1 MKKFIQKTVAGV
13 SALAMT
19 AALSATAVPAFADE
33 YEAVQAQN
41 FVDSFVDENE
51 NAIAQ
56 YCVENCESLDEAAE
70 LMELYEEGCALR
82 VAEQTNDAISTE
94 SSNDHHINGAY
105 YSGTNVAST
114 PHRVVLFEM
123 NTAAAMKGSI
133 QITWNH
139 GLVSY
144 DPTKNKFIS
153 EEGYNLNASV
163 DTDEDI
169 GEEYINKMLKEV
181 LL

>member
-56 YCVENCESLDEAAE
+56 YCVENCES
-70 LMELYEEGCALR
+70 
-82 VAEQTNDAISTE
+82 
-94 SSNDHHINGAY
+94 
-105 YSGTNVAST
+105 
-114 PHRVVLFEM
+114 
-123 NTAAAMKGSI
+123 
-133 QITWNH
+133 
-139 GLVSY
+139 
-144 DPTKNKFIS
+144 
-153 EEGYNLNASV
+153 
-163 DTDEDI
+163 
-169 GEEYINKMLKEV
+169 
-181 LL
+181 

>member
-70 LMELYEEGCALR
+70 LM
-82 VAEQTNDAISTE
+82 
-94 SSNDHHINGAY
+94 
-105 YSGTNVAST
+105 
-114 PHRVVLFEM
+114 
-123 NTAAAMKGSI
+123 
-133 QITWNH
+133 
-139 GLVSY
+139 
-144 DPTKNKFIS
+144 
-153 EEGYNLNASV
+153 
-163 DTDEDI
+163 
-169 GEEYINKMLKEV
+169 LKEV